1 MTARDSRAGQAMAV
15 LRVVVG
21 IVFIAH
27 GWQKFFGMG
36 LAGTTGFFTQLG
48 VPFPALAAP
57 AIATLELAGGAA
69 VVLGLFTR
77 PIAFLL
83 VCDMLGAIV
92 LFHMRNGFFV
102 PGGIEFVMTLAA
114 AATAL
119 AVAGGGVWSIDRA
132 RAGRKE
138 RE

>member
-1 MTARDSRAGQAMAV
+1 MAARDSRAGQAMAI
-15 LRVVVG
+15 LRIVVG

-27 GWQKFFGMG
+27 GWQKFFVIGI
-36 LAGTTGFFTQLG
+36 AGTTGFFTQVG
-48 VPFPALAAP
+48 APFPAIAAP

-69 VVLGLFTR
+69 LVLGLFTR

-92 LFHMRNGFFV
+92 LFHIKNGFFV

-114 AATAL
+114 AAAAL
-119 AVAGGGVWSIDRA
+119 AVAGGGVWSVDRA

-138 RE
+138 R